1 MKPRVLL
8 LCCLSLMPLL
18 GGRLLLLADD
28 RFWDKQEVSAWTPEQ
43 KTQFLTAS
51 PWAKQVT
58 AVLTSNDSNMA
69 GATPRSSG
77 SGRRGGAVYSSRG
90 SSSSTAATTMPKFQG
105 IVRWVSSPLM
115 QQILKP
121 KLPENF
127 KGHYVISVTGLP
139 IGEDTAIMVEQTT
152 MQLKRGD
159 PVHPESAYQDP
170 GDTATIYFAFLP
182 SMLDASSG
190 KIAVFIMEA
199 QPFEIKTKFNIPEMK
214 IHGEP
219 SL

>member
-1 MKPRVLL
+1 
-8 LCCLSLMPLL
+8 
-18 GGRLLLLADD
+18 
-28 RFWDKQEVSAWTPEQ
+28 
-43 KTQFLTAS
+43 
-51 PWAKQVT
+51 
-58 AVLTSNDSNMA
+58 
-69 GATPRSSG
+69 
-77 SGRRGGAVYSSRG
+77 
-90 SSSSTAATTMPKFQG
+90 MPKFQG
-105 IVRWVSSPLM
+105 IVRWVSAPLM
-115 QQILKP
+115 QQILKL

-127 KGHYVISVTGLP
+127 KGRYVISVTGLP
-139 IGEDTAIMVEQTT
+139 IGEDTSIMVEQTT

-190 KIAVFIMEA
+190 KTAQFTMEA
-199 QPFEIKTKFNIPEMK
+199 APFEIKTKFNLAEMK